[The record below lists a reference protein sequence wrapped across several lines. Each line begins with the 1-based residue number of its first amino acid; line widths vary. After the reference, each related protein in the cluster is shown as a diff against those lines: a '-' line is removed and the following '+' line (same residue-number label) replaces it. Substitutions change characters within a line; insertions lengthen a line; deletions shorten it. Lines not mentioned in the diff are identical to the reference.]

1 MVGESVPVVGCLG
14 SNGDRALDFHA
25 IEKRFSNPA
34 VVSRAREVNLGSAC
48 LLLGNFV
55 MGPAGLERMVQG
67 APLNTDD
74 RPTIEFL
81 SPMHAV
87 RPRAIGIA
95 NLVDLEERFE
105 DIGGIAPDAL
115 ATIRRCAAAKRT
127 IIKGLRDDPDAR
139 IRRYTAALAADPA
152 NEDLRTSVAD
162 LMQQS
167 EAR

>member
-14 SNGDRALDFHA
+14 KNGDFALDPAA
-25 IEKRFSNPA
+25 IERRFSNA
-34 VVSRAREVNLGSAC
+34 AIASRAREVNLGNAC

-55 MGPAGLERMVQG
+55 MGPAGLAQFSQG

-87 RPRAIGIA
+87 RSRAVGIS
-95 NLVDLEERFE
+95 NLLDLEERFE
-105 DIGGIAPDAL
+105 NIDGGAPDAQ
-115 ATIRRCAAAKRT
+115 ARIRRCAAAKRA
-127 IIKGLRDDPDAR
+127 IIRGLGDDRNAR
-139 IRRYTAALAADPA
+139 LKRYAAALAADPT
-152 NEDLRTSVAD
+152 NEDLRASVAD
-162 LMQQS
+162 LMDQS